1 MSKTMAKNNFD
12 NYATSEISDSSYHGK
27 NILNKHEY
35 DLFNEEENHVERV
48 VRIKRIKLPN
58 NGENWKI
65 IENNKVMFVV
75 QGSKL
80 SKKEKEYLRT
90 ADGFNFLIHQ
100 YKEDI
105 KSFNKLRIELKKKL
119 KR

>member
-1 MSKTMAKNNFD
+1 MTKNNYD
-12 NYATSEISDSSYHGK
+12 NSYATSDTSGVSDYHGK

-35 DLFNEEENHVERV
+35 DLFNEEEKVVETV
-48 VRIKRIKLPN
+48 VRIKRVKLPN

-80 SKKEKEYLRT
+80 SKKEKEYLRL
-90 ADGFNFLIHQ
+90 ADGFNFLICQ
-100 YKEDI
+100 YKNGI
-105 KSFNKLRIELKKKL
+105 KSFSSLKKELKSKL
-119 KR
+119 K